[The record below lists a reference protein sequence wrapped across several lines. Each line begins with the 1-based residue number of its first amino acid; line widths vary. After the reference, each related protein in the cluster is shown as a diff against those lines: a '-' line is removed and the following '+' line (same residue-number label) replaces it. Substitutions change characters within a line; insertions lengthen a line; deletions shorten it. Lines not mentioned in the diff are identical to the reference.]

1 MSVQPNPQT
10 EVDVEAGQVRGKGP
24 GFGSTG
30 ERFMPLD
37 GEYNIH
43 IQRSSFVRHRNILLR
58 RTSTSILSS
67 TSDPTLILYMLPRVS
82 PQVWAVYCS
91 KCIALATRFPGL

>member
-10 EVDVEAGQVRGKGP
+10 QVDVESGQGLGQSQ

-37 GEYNIH
+37 GEY
-43 IQRSSFVRHRNILLR
+43 
-58 RTSTSILSS
+58 
-67 TSDPTLILYMLPRVS
+67 SDR
-82 PQVWAVYCS
+82 
-91 KCIALATRFPGL
+91 

>member
-10 EVDVEAGQVRGKGP
+10 QVDVEAGQGLGQSQ

-37 GEYNIH
+37 GEY
-43 IQRSSFVRHRNILLR
+43 
-58 RTSTSILSS
+58 
-67 TSDPTLILYMLPRVS
+67 SDR
-82 PQVWAVYCS
+82 
-91 KCIALATRFPGL
+91 

>member
-10 EVDVEAGQVRGKGP
+10 QVQVDVEAGQSP

-37 GEYNIH
+37 GEQH
-43 IQRSSFVRHRNILLR
+43 SFPRL
-58 RTSTSILSS
+58 SSILV
-67 TSDPTLILYMLPRVS
+67 LI
-82 PQVWAVYCS
+82 
-91 KCIALATRFPGL
+91 